1 MDHCGS
7 SDYLVDKRSLI
18 CLSEQL
24 QRLLN
29 ASVVVYR
36 MSHDKMHA
44 DFRMRLECLTF
55 PPRLYSQ

>member
-1 MDHCGS
+1 M
-7 SDYLVDKRSLI
+7 DKRSLI